1 MQIAT
6 FWSNSLAYL
15 FPTALPLAD
24 AGIAV
29 LIIGVIFIAA
39 LFGLALTA
47 FWIWML
53 IDCVRNRYLKDDAR
67 VVWALV
73 IFFTHLIGAFVYYLT
88 EYSGRKRNAPLYV
101 SPFVPNAQVQAQ
113 QPPLYQQGY
122 QASREQAYLHEA
134 HQPDWHSSELPRA
147 SYPEQAEPPLQQ

>member
-6 FWSNSLAYL
+6 FWSNSLAHPFQTVL
-15 FPTALPLAD
+15 SLAG
-24 AGIAV
+24 AGAAF
-29 LIIGVIFIAA
+29 LIIGVIFVAA

-47 FWIWML
+47 FWVWML

-101 SPFVPNAQVQAQ
+101 SPYIPNAQVQAQ

-122 QASREQAYLHEA
+122 QASREQAYSPEA
-134 HQPDWHSSELPRA
+134 HQPDWHSSELPRT
-147 SYPEQAEPPLQQ
+147 SYPEQSEPPLQQ

>member
-1 MQIAT
+1 MQIVT
-6 FWSNSLAYL
+6 FWSNSLAHL
-15 FPTALPLAD
+15 FQTALALAD
-24 AGIAV
+24 AGIAF
-29 LIIGVIFIAA
+29 LIIGVIFVAA

-88 EYSGRKRNAPLYV
+88 EYSGRKRNIPLYT
-101 SPFVPNAQVQAQ
+101 PTYVPSAQIQGQ
-113 QPPLYQQGY
+113 QPSLYQQGY
-122 QASREQAYLHEA
+122 LASREQAYPHET

-147 SYPEQAEPPLQQ
+147 SYPEQSEPPLQQ